1 MIKLKELLELNEMT
15 YNDGPTEKHQDR
27 IDRPITIFEDL
38 EFAPIVYP
46 DNSSRDTLEEVKYL
60 ASLEE
65 DREFVKKHDKVGD
78 VFSELH
84 EELGLEFD
92 LDELKL
98 HLRESSK
105 YIMELKYKYNRPRP
119 HQIAEFYG
127 IDLNGVEMDSMKT
140 PSIPSG
146 HATQGYLLGLFYSKR
161 YPEYRKEFMNLAE
174 DIAES
179 RLNAKAHFPS
189 DKKAGIDLA
198 KKLFDNLK

>member
-15 YNDGPTEKHQDR
+15 YNNGPSEKHQDR

-84 EELGLEFD
+84 EEL
-92 LDELKL
+92 EL
-98 HLRESSK
+98 
-105 YIMELKYKYNRPRP
+105 
-119 HQIAEFYG
+119 
-127 IDLNGVEMDSMKT
+127 
-140 PSIPSG
+140 
-146 HATQGYLLGLFYSKR
+146 
-161 YPEYRKEFMNLAE
+161 
-174 DIAES
+174 
-179 RLNAKAHFPS
+179 
-189 DKKAGIDLA
+189 
-198 KKLFDNLK
+198 